1 MSFFRQNSPPSDEQ
15 PPQDAATRPDEPVED
30 LRLKL
35 KEYERRFRLLDEQ
48 MRVLERERQKLSA
61 VVNHADAGFLV
72 FDSSLRIVWAN
83 GVFARRFSQGSHPV
97 GLLGARCNQV
107 LCGRDA
113 ICEQCPTA
121 QPFKTSFVAHHEI
134 RLEIHGRPRHIY
146 ATAMPIKTLTGEIDQ
161 TIVMLQDVSNLEI
174 LRQSQEALRASEE
187 RFRSIFEGAAT
198 GMATLSPEGLF
209 LQVNPAFCR
218 FLGFTEAE
226 LQRVNFLDVTHPEDR
241 EMSRRVHSD
250 FVANPGQPAE
260 LEKRYVR
267 KDGTTAWALT
277 TAQWLYDPQK
287 RPICSVALVQDIGR
301 RKQAEEALRQ
311 SEARKGAIL
320 ETALDAIITMDH
332 QGRITE
338 FNPAAEK
345 TFGRR
350 REDVLGQK
358 MTGLLIP
365 PALRERHGR
374 GLERY
379 LKTSEPH
386 LLGKRIE
393 ITAQRADGT
402 EFPVE
407 IAIARIPHP
416 GPPLF
421 TGFVRDITERKQAEE
436 ALRRSEEQLRE
447 AQKMEA
453 VGNLAG
459 GVAHDFNNILT
470 GILGYAEI
478 LKMGSPSP
486 EKVQKAA
493 QVIGAGAQRAARL
506 TEQLLGF
513 ARRGKH
519 LNVRVDLNSVIRK
532 VMEVLGR
539 TVDAKIQ
546 IQDDFGAE
554 GGALVLGDPA
564 QIHQVILNLAFNA
577 VEAMPD
583 GGTLT
588 FGTQRVRLDAAQ
600 GHAHGGMAPGAYLR
614 VTVADTGHGIPPE
627 VRERIF
633 EPFFTTKERGKGTGM
648 GLAMVYGIVKNHG
661 GFIDLQSAP
670 GQGTTFSL
678 TLPLFHE
685 ASAASEEDGQ
695 VEKATAARAG
705 RILVVDDEEIVR
717 NVAEEFLSRLGY
729 EVLTAADG
737 QEAVEAYR
745 LSGAGID
752 LVILDMVMPRL
763 GGRECFR
770 ALREMNP
777 ALRAILS
784 TGYGLNVAAQE
795 ILDEGMLGFIQ
806 KPYQMDQLSE
816 VVAKALRN

>member
-1 MSFFRQNSPPSDEQ
+1 MSFFRKNTPPSTE
-15 PPQDAATRPDEPVED
+15 PPPRVAATRPDEPVED
-30 LRLKL
+30 LRPKL
-35 KEYERRFRLLDEQ
+35 EEYERRFRLLDEQ

-107 LCGRDA
+107 LCGRDE

-187 RFRSIFEGAAT
+187 R
-198 GMATLSPEGLF
+198 
-209 LQVNPAFCR
+209 
-218 FLGFTEAE
+218 
-226 LQRVNFLDVTHPEDR
+226 
-241 EMSRRVHSD
+241 
-250 FVANPGQPAE
+250 
-260 LEKRYVR
+260 
-267 KDGTTAWALT
+267 
-277 TAQWLYDPQK
+277 
-287 RPICSVALVQDIGR
+287 
-301 RKQAEEALRQ
+301 
-311 SEARKGAIL
+311 KGAIL
-320 ETALDAIITMDH
+320 ETALDAIITMDY
-332 QGRITE
+332 QGRIIE

-350 REDVLGQK
+350 RDDVLGQS
-358 MTGLLIP
+358 MAGLLIP
-365 PALRERHGR
+365 SSLRERHSR

-379 LKTSEPH
+379 LKTNEPH

-393 ITAQRADGT
+393 ITALRADGT

-407 IAIARIPHP
+407 IAVARIPSP

-421 TGFVRDITERKQAEE
+421 TGFVRDITQRKQAEE

-478 LKMGSPSP
+478 LKMGPPSP

-493 QVIGAGAQRAARL
+493 QVIGEGAERAARL

-532 VMEVLGR
+532 VMDIIGR
-539 TVDAKIQ
+539 TVHTEIQ
-546 IQDDFGAE
+546 IRDDFQAA
-554 GGALVLGDPA
+554 GGASVLGDPA

-588 FGTQRVRLDAAQ
+588 FGTQRVRLDGEQ
-600 GHAHGGMAPGAYLR
+600 GRAHGGIAPGAYLR
-614 VTVADTGHGIPPE
+614 VTVAASGHGIPPE

-661 GFIDLQSAP
+661 GSIDLESAP
-670 GQGTTFSL
+670 GRGTTFSL
-678 TLPLFHE
+678 TLPLFEE
-685 ASAASEEDGQ
+685 AGAKREEKGQ
-695 VEKATAARAG
+695 VEGAPPTRVG

-717 NVAEEFLSRLGY
+717 NVAEEFLRRLGY

-806 KPYQMDQLSE
+806 KPYQMNQLSE
-816 VVAKALRN
+816 VVAKALQN